1 MDAIDLTLL
10 QKRVETL
17 IARFEIVGQDV
28 AALRQRV
35 EEVKAHVDLEL
46 ESLRLHVDEQI
57 SGLVLKVDLH
67 REATDAGFQSV
78 LEALA
83 ARP

>member
-1 MDAIDLTLL
+1 MDTIDLQLL
-10 QKRVETL
+10 QRRVETL

-35 EEVKAHVDLEL
+35 EEVKAHVDVEL
-46 ESLRLHVDEQI
+46 ESLRLHIDERI
-57 SGLVLKVDLH
+57 AGLDLKLGLH
-67 REATDAGFQSV
+67 REATDEGFRAV

-83 ARP
+83 AR